1 MLNAIQDLQ
10 PTTSADLDRS
20 LLRAND
26 PGSQDAALNANPIDH
41 NLIEPFSN
49 EPVAI
54 RLYENMIYGT
64 TYGRGLYRR
73 ALYNGT
79 VDLKPSG
86 IKYLLDLYTGEDW
99 ANQAK
104 SDEQMLIVHEVD
116 PYKAPGLLYSWIRRY
131 DAARGVKTPVLGF
144 CRLDTQTLELRLLIS
159 DDDEGVQGTW
169 CLQGKPCRA
178 GRTGA
183 KSPQI
188 LATNYDLG

>member
-20 LLRAND
+20 LLRAYD

-54 RLYENMIYGT
+54 RLYENTIYGT

-104 SDEQMLIVHEVD
+104 SDEQMLIVHEVGTD
-116 PYKAPGLLYSWIRRY
+116 AGYTYSWIRRY

-159 DDDEGVQGTW
+159 DDDEAVQGTW
-169 CLQGKPCRA
+169 CLAGKPCRA
-178 GRTGA
+178 GRAGT

-188 LATNYDLG
+188 LAANYELS

>member
-20 LLRAND
+20 LLRAYD
-26 PGSQDAALNANPIDH
+26 PGSQDAALNADPIDH
-41 NLIEPFSN
+41 NLIEPFSD

-54 RLYENMIYGT
+54 RLYENTIYGT

-104 SDEQMLIVHEVD
+104 SDEQMLIVHEVGRGAG
-116 PYKAPGLLYSWIRRY
+116 YTYSWIRRY

-178 GRTGA
+178 GRAGA

-188 LATNYDLG
+188 LAANYDLG